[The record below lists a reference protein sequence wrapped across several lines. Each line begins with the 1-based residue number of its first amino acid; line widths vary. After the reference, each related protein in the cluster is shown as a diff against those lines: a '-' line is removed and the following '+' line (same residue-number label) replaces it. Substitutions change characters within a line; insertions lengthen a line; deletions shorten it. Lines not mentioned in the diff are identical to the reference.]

1 MITKQD
7 YENALTTRHTLE
19 ALGLSVPEVVL
30 NTIKNYEAQSAHTS
44 DSIYERLQR
53 DAKFPAT
60 DEKRRCIELTAE
72 QLLSTA
78 PNAGEPCLLLGKIQ
92 CGKTDTFEN
101 IIGLTF
107 DRGIDIAIVLTKGTN
122 ALVDQTVK
130 RMEHD
135 YAAFKES
142 DDISD
147 LPTILIEDIMKN
159 RSGFNRE
166 RLDRSKLIVVAK
178 KEAANLRYLI
188 KIFKRDE
195 WMREKHVL
203 IVDDEADFASRNYT
217 SCASKPV
224 YDDEGNPTPQN
235 RGSKLAKI
243 SAQID
248 ELRGLPSYCRYL
260 QVTATPYCLYLQPD
274 GNVRVEGG
282 MAKSFRPRFT
292 ALVPVHDAYVGGKQ
306 YFEDSL
312 NADCMYSHLYHAVG
326 QKCIDVL
333 GKQDR
338 HYLKS
343 GIASAN
349 LAGLTHALAS
359 YLMATAIRRIQSREK
374 KKRYKSSAVFH
385 VNIDKHNHKWQEEL
399 IKYMLKQLEDYFTKS
414 HPEDSRI
421 DFLAAEIYNDFTA
434 SNAKGNAEGRLAIGV
449 PPIDEVK
456 REVTSLFLNGGI
468 NLKVVNSDK
477 DMSSLLNREDGQLRL
492 DASANI
498 FVGGSILDR
507 GITINNMLCFFYGRD
522 PKNFKQDTVLQHA
535 RFYGARSMED
545 MAVTRLYTT
554 NDIYDILRRMNEF
567 DNQVREQIAANQF
580 DTPYVSYDKHIKPC
594 AASKIRPSNLITLNK
609 QKMFFPKGMWTKK
622 RDEALKAVHE
632 IEQLITSTP
641 GYAERDKEDGFFLM
655 DTERAA
661 QILDLISQTYLYA
674 DEHGNTSRSHDMQ
687 EVSAA
692 FRYCANEK
700 GQVWVAHRT
709 GRQLSRI
716 REDGGWIDAP
726 ADGRNDIAPARRRAT
741 DRPAVLLLQETGDK
755 RKTQVGIDA
764 NGNAIYKNVGWNNAP
779 FYWPVVMTSNTVPE
793 AFFAV
798 SQTEDK
804 EEVITVPDDLCQG
817 IDPLDVLSLTFAG
830 SLADHFGD
838 PESENEE
845 MECDI
850 ETRVLRD
857 TQWAQYI
864 MSDDH
869 GNPMLAPGVIPD
881 DEKWAGVYS
890 FNHGVFPFVFRPY
903 KYLLL
908 RAGRNA
914 NAEAMLFKLQPK
926 ESWGTTPHQEYD
938 DDGYLIDA
946 LTEKPLILATDT
958 ETTHDGEKHDV
969 RRDTICQWVINIA
982 LRRIVRYRKA
992 KDD

>member
-1 MITKQD
+1 MITKRQYD
-7 YENALTTRHTLE
+7 DALSTRRMLE
-19 ALGLSVPEVVL
+19 SLTLSVPEAVL
-30 NTIKNYEAQSAHTS
+30 KTIQDYEAQPAHTL
-44 DSIYERLQR
+44 DPIYDRLQN

-60 DEKRRCIELTAE
+60 DEKRRCIESTVE
-72 QLLSTA
+72 QLLSTES
-78 PNAGEPCLLLGKIQ
+78 NAGEPCLLLGKIQ

-107 DRGIDIAIVLTKGTN
+107 DRGIDIAIVLTKGTK

-142 DDISD
+142 DDIND
-147 LPTILIEDIMKN
+147 LPSILIEDIMKN

-188 KIFKRDE
+188 KIFKRDK

-217 SCASKPV
+217 SCASTPV
-224 YDDEGNPTPQN
+224 YDDEGNPIAHIH
-235 RGSKLAKI
+235 GSQLAKI
-243 SAQID
+243 SALID
-248 ELRGLPSYCRYL
+248 ELRGLPPYCRYL

-312 NADCMYSHLYHAVG
+312 NADSMYSHLYHAVE

-338 HYLKS
+338 RYLKS
-343 GIASAN
+343 GIASGN
-349 LAGLTHALAS
+349 LAGLTHALVS

-374 KKRYKSSAVFH
+374 NKRYKSSAVFH
-385 VNIDKHNHKWQEEL
+385 VNIDKHNHKWQDEL
-399 IKYMLKQLEDYFTKS
+399 IGYMLKQLDIYFTKD
-414 HPEDSRI
+414 HPNDSRL
-421 DFLAAEIYNDFTA
+421 DFLVAELYNDFTA
-434 SNAKGNAEGRLAIGV
+434 SNAKGQDEGRLAIGV

-456 REVTSLFLNGGI
+456 KEVASLFLNGGI
-468 NLKVVNSDK
+468 SLKVVNSDK
-477 DMSSLLNREDGQLRL
+477 DMDSLLNREDGQLRL

-522 PKNFKQDTVLQHA
+522 PKSFKQDTVLQHA

-580 DTPYVSYDKHIKPC
+580 DTPYVSYDKRIKPC
-594 AASKIRPSNLITLNK
+594 ATSKIRPSNLITLNK
-609 QKMFFPKGMWTKK
+609 QKMFFPKGMWTKNRK
-622 RDEALKAVHE
+622 EALDAVHE

-655 DTERAA
+655 DYERAA
-661 QILDLISQTYLYA
+661 HILDLISQTYVYD
-674 DEHGNTSRSHDMQ
+674 DEHDNTKRRGDMQ

-692 FRYCANEK
+692 FHYCADKE

-726 ADGRNDIAPARRRAT
+726 ADGHNDVAPARQRAT
-741 DRPAVLLLQETGDK
+741 DRPAVLFLQETGDK
-755 RKTQVGIDA
+755 RMTQVGIDA
-764 NGNAIYKNVGWNNAP
+764 KGNAILKNVGWDNAP
-779 FYWPVVMTSNTVPE
+779 FYWPVVMAPNTVQM

-798 SQTEDK
+798 GQTED
-804 EEVITVPDDLCQG
+804 EGEVITVPDDLCQG
-817 IDPLDVLSLTFAG
+817 IDPQDVLSLTFSG
-830 SLADHFGD
+830 SLVDYFGD
-838 PESENEE
+838 PESEDEE

-869 GNPMLAPGVIPD
+869 GYPLLAPGVIHD

-890 FNHGVFPFVFRPY
+890 FNNGVFPFVFRPY

-908 RAGRNA
+908 RAGRDA
-914 NAEAMLFKLQPK
+914 NAEAMLFELQPK
-926 ESWGTTPHQEYD
+926 ERWITEPHKEYD

-958 ETTHDGEKHDV
+958 ETTIDGEKHEV
-969 RRDTICQWVINIA
+969 RRDAICQWVIHIA

-992 KDD
+992 KD